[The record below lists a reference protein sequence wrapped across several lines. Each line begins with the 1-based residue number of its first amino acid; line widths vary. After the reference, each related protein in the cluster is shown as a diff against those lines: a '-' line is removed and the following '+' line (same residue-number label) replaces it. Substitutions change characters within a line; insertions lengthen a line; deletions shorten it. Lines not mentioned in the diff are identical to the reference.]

1 MNITPKN
8 RSFALYAISTS
19 ALLSSYLTFFEP
31 FEVIF
36 SNTAYFNYSYLNY
49 FLISILGFISLFIF
63 LTLFIYSTRSWR
75 TISLILGITLCIWL
89 QTTLLSFDLRS
100 IDGGGITSNFISAKI
115 SAFLWLTI
123 PISCLFFFTKS
134 YQKLLPVIAFLML
147 VKFFSV
153 SYLGV
158 TTPTANTTHSN
169 YKDNKPLIF
178 GGKGNVVVVVLD
190 TFQSDTFY
198 DIVTEGKFE
207 EKELNGYTFF
217 RNNLGAY
224 PSTLPSI
231 SAMLSGKTY
240 ENEIPLASY
249 IQNSFNGNT
258 LPKYLKQKGFKTSLI
273 WTERSSINCTPEIA
287 DYCWEKGFLL
297 RDRVKG
303 ANMFALDVSKILDIT
318 TLRIIPSPFRSIL
331 SDLSVVSPTYE
342 LLSRLT
348 SIKNDLN
355 FAMPHVQDPILIDLI
370 TSNAK
375 VKENSSPLFLF
386 LHLIIPHPGYV
397 YDKDCTFFY
406 DEGLLDNHENYQN
419 QAVCSLKQI
428 TKIQN
433 KLKMLNIYDD
443 TMIVVLSDHGN
454 LYQGK
459 RPTFFEDDD
468 NDQTF
473 GDSHSIIEDKVIASA
488 LPLLMIKGFK
498 DTGPLKIDDTPVQIT
513 DLKQMVLERLEK
525 ESYLTSKYKKSQQRP
540 TRIYRFYDWIVEGGK
555 LKEGYLPPIT
565 NFEVTGHAWKKSSW
579 KKVDSPSP

>member
-1 MNITPKN
+1 MSATPKN
-8 RSFALYAISTS
+8 GSFVLSAISTS
-19 ALLSSYLTFFEP
+19 AMLSSYLTFFEP
-31 FEVIF
+31 FEVI
-36 SNTAYFNYSYLNY
+36 SNNTAYFHYTYLNY
-49 FLISILGFISLFIF
+49 FIISILGFISLSIF
-63 LTLFIYSTRSWR
+63 LTLFIYIARSWR
-75 TISLILGITLCIWL
+75 TISLMLGITLCIWI

-100 IDGGGITSNFISAKI
+100 IDGGGITSNFILATI
-115 SAFLWLTI
+115 SALLWLTI
-123 PISCLFFFTKS
+123 PIACFFFFTKS
-134 YQKLLPVIAFLML
+134 HQKLFPIVAFLML

-153 SYLGV
+153 SYLCV
-158 TTPTANTTHSN
+158 TTTTSNITHSN

-198 DIVTEGKFE
+198 DIVTESKFE

-224 PSTLPSI
+224 PSTLPTI
-231 SAMLSGKTY
+231 SAMLSGRTY
-240 ENEIPLASY
+240 ENQIPLASY
-249 IQNSFNGNT
+249 VQNSFNGDT

-273 WTERSSINCTPEIA
+273 WTDSGSINCTPEIA
-287 DYCWEKGFLL
+287 DFCWEKGSLL
-297 RDRVKG
+297 RERVKG
-303 ANMFALDVSKILDIT
+303 ANMFVLNVSKILDIII
-318 TLRIIPSPFRSIL
+318 LRTIPSPFRSIL

-342 LLSRLT
+342 VLST
-348 SIKNDLN
+348 FTPIKKDLN

-375 VKENSSPLFLF
+375 VEENSSPLFLF
-386 LHLIIPHPGYV
+386 LHLIIPHPSYV
-397 YDKDCTFFY
+397 YDKDCTFFHKR
-406 DEGLLDNHENYQN
+406 LPDNNENYQN
-419 QAVCSLKQI
+419 QAICSLKQI

-443 TMIVVLSDHGN
+443 TMMVVLSDHGN
-454 LYQGK
+454 LYEGK
-459 RPTFFEDDD
+459 RPTFFEDDE
-468 NDQTF
+468 NDHAFRGSQ
-473 GDSHSIIEDKVIASA
+473 SVIEDKVIASA

-525 ESYLTSKYKKSQQRP
+525 ENYLTSEYTKPQQRP
-540 TRIYRFYDWIVEGGK
+540 ARIFRFYDWIVEGGK

-579 KKVDSPSP
+579 KKVDRSSP